1 VALPET
7 ISESAMFGRDQKYFS
22 WIRKHKED
30 QKQEQA
36 MKLVDTVK
44 SVHV

>member
-7 ISESAMFGRDQKYFS
+7 ISESALFGRDQKYFS
-22 WIRKHKED
+22 WIRKPKEN

-36 MKLVDTVK
+36 MKLVDLVK
-44 SVHV
+44 NVHV

>member
-7 ISESAMFGRDQKYFS
+7 IPESSLLGRDQKYFS
-22 WIRKHKED
+22 WIRKPKKD

-36 MKLVDTVK
+36 MKLVDLVK
-44 SVHV
+44 NVHV

>member
-7 ISESAMFGRDQKYFS
+7 ILESSVFGREQKYFS
-22 WIRKHKED
+22 WIRKPKEN